1 MRYSNVIVCPKAGQ
15 YENKI
20 IVYRKLFNAN
30 KNGEFVVNV
39 FADARYKLYVNGILA
54 DVGPAKGNNKEL
66 YYNTVDLGR
75 LLKDGE
81 NEIKAYVLN
90 LSSFGDVKTPW
101 IIMSLTR
108 NGTGAFELCGTL
120 NGTAFKS
127 DDTWECAVDD
137 SVEFSRGTYAFL
149 AGACER
155 VNAKNKGNLKWEGAS
170 IAANGKYYAWGES
183 RVWNNTKSPIPLM
196 RLDKMK
202 INLCID
208 SVFDFGYLT
217 TSYLKIK
224 CSGTGKLKLTYAER
238 YKAEGSEDR
247 ADKNGI
253 IEGDFDVLDIDGD
266 FVYEP
271 YWYRCFRFIK
281 VETEGNVKIL
291 DSYAYETG
299 YPIDIENNYDFGNT
313 ADNKLWEI
321 SRRTLERCM
330 QDTFMDC
337 PYYEQLQ
344 YGMDTFL
351 QGMYAY
357 QVSSDDRLQRRAIRD
372 FALSVNA
379 DGLVQSR
386 TPGASKQFI
395 PSFSLFYIMKVLEHF
410 KRFGDKKLLSDNMPI
425 ILQVINWFAEHT
437 NDDGMVVKSEYWHFI
452 DWVQDFNA
460 GVPPYEDGATL
471 GIENL
476 MLCYVLRQ
484 LADIVKSTEY
494 CGFTDKF
501 LKRAESIQN
510 YANRMYYCEKT
521 GAYALTETKKSFCQH
536 MQVWAVLSGTAE
548 GDRAKNI
555 MQKSFDFKGAQSSFS
570 FSYFLFRALEKTGL
584 YHLRKNMLD
593 KLRQLT
599 EYNCTT
605 VPETPEMPR
614 SECHAW
620 SAVALYEFTA
630 MDLGVKQ
637 KDGKIIIKPYTKE
650 RDFAKGTVVT
660 PHGKVYVEWEK
671 NNGKINLNYTVPPG
685 TEVLVESDNY

>member
-90 LSSFGDVKTPW
+90 LSSLGDVKTPW

-108 NGTGAFELCGTL
+108 NGTGAFELWGTL
-120 NGTAFKS
+120 NGSEFKT
-127 DDTWECAVDD
+127 DDSWECAVDD
-137 SVEFSRGTYAFL
+137 SVEFSRGVYAFL
-149 AGACER
+149 AGACES
-155 VNAKNKGNLKWEGAS
+155 VNAKKSGRLKWDKAA
-170 IAANGKYYAWGES
+170 IAENGKYYAWGES
-183 RVWNNTKSPIPLM
+183 RIWNNTKSPIPLM

-247 ADKNGI
+247 ADKDGI
-253 IEGDFDVLDIDGD
+253 VEGDFDILDIDGD

-281 VETEGNVKIL
+281 VETEGDVKIN

-299 YPIDIENNYDFGNT
+299 YPIEIKANYNFGNK

-321 SRRTLERCM
+321 SLRTLERCM

-344 YGMDTFL
+344 YGMDTYL
-351 QGMYAY
+351 QSIFAY
-357 QVSSDDRLQRRAIRD
+357 QLSGDDRLQRRAIRD

-395 PSFSLFYIMKVLEHF
+395 PAFALFYIMMVLEHF
-410 KRFGDKKLLSDNMPI
+410 KRFRDKKLFCCNMPT
-425 ILQVINWFAEHT
+425 ILQVLNWFAEHS
-437 NDDGMVVKSEYWHFI
+437 NCDGMVVKSEYWHFI
-452 DWVQDFNA
+452 DWAQDFKG
-460 GVPPYEDGATL
+460 GVPPYEEGATL

-476 MLCYVLRQ
+476 MLCRVLSE
-484 LADIVKSTEY
+484 LAEAVKGTEY
-494 CGFTDKF
+494 CGFAAEF
-501 LKRAESIQN
+501 SKRADNIRN
-510 YANRMYYCEKT
+510 YANEMYYSEEE
-521 GAYALTETKKSFCQH
+521 GAYALTEKKTSFCQH

-555 MQKSFDFKGAQSSFS
+555 MQKSFEFKNAQSSFS

-584 YHLRKNMLD
+584 YHLRENTLD
-593 KLRQLT
+593 KLRRLT

-630 MDLGVKQ
+630 MDLGVREI
-637 KDGKIIIKPYTKE
+637 DGKIVIKPYTDG
-650 RDFAKGTVVT
+650 RNSAKGTVMT
-660 PHGKVYVEWEK
+660 SFGGVYVEWEK
-671 NNGKINLNYTVPPG
+671 KNGRIKLKYKAPDGIDV
-685 TEVLVESDNY
+685 VL